1 VTTDYHVSRS
11 YRSALK
17 AAVRI
22 CNLKAKIKRTEACTL
37 DVDKAALAHAEAD
50 GCVACAVAIKYA
62 LALLPPLGAEPTP
75 PMGS

>member
-1 VTTDYHVSRS
+1 MTTDYHVSRS

-37 DVDKAALAHAEAD
+37 DVDKAALAHAEA
-50 GCVACAVAIKYA
+50 
-62 LALLPPLGAEPTP
+62 EPTP